1 MKLSII
7 TINRN
12 NAEGLRKTIES
23 VVSQTYTDFEY
34 IIIDGAS
41 TDDSVNIIKEY
52 ADRITYWVSEPD
64 TGIYNAMNKGILK
77 AKGEYLLFLNS
88 GDWLY
93 DNDVLNDVFSISPTE
108 DIVYGN
114 ACLVFS
120 DGIKEY
126 TAFVERPTLNYFI
139 DDALCHQSVFH
150 KKEIFANSLYR
161 DDLRFVSDWEMLL
174 RKIIIEN
181 CSVKCIK
188 RTICYFQMDGLTGN
202 FENHKSIEIERI
214 KILKEFIPERVLSD
228 YVYFRDLNL
237 KYTSSSYVYLNCL
250 KNNSLL
256 WKLSRRFLKF
266 LYIANKYCYKR

>member
-52 ADRITYWVSEPD
+52 ADKIDYWISEPD
-64 TGIYNAMNKGILK
+64 KGIYNAMNKGILT
-77 AKGEYLLFLNS
+77 ANGEYLLFLNS

-120 DGIKEY
+120 DDRKEY
-126 TAFVERPTLNYFI
+126 TAFVENLTMYHLF
-139 DDALCHQSVFH
+139 DDGICHQS
-150 KKEIFANSLYR
+150 IFFKRELFNQNCFNENYKIL
-161 DDLRFVSDWEMLL
+161 SDWEFLL
-174 RKIIIEN
+174 NTVVFNGK
-181 CSVKCIK
+181 STKCIK
-188 RTICYFQMDGLTGN
+188 ITICYYAMDGLSSLQIN
-202 FENHKSIEIERI
+202 DKSIADERLMI
-214 KILKEFIPERVLSD
+214 LRTLLPDKIIDD
-228 YVYFRDLNL
+228 YKQFKSLEQNYSASIFL
-237 KYTSSSYVYLNCL
+237 YV
-250 KNNSLL
+250 NSLRNNTIL
-256 WKLSRRFLKF
+256 WKLSRRFLKTMF
-266 LYIANKYCYKR
+266 ILSKYFRR